1 LSPGLPKTAQ
11 DQEED
16 DEEDVKEVF
25 GQKYNFQITV
35 DKTMK
40 SGLSG
45 LPNNVEN
52 WLLETFTKEE
62 IMDDP

>member
-1 LSPGLPKTAQ
+1 
-11 DQEED
+11 
-16 DEEDVKEVF
+16 
-25 GQKYNFQITV
+25 
-35 DKTMK
+35 MK